1 MLKFLY
7 LRLKSFKKNSVHNKR
22 TLANQLFYMQKK
34 LKLWDA
40 TMLVMGSM
48 IGSGIFIVSS
58 DMMRNLG
65 SGYWLIAVWVITG
78 IMTVAAAISYGEL
91 SAMFPKAGG
100 QYTYITEIFGKMTGF
115 LYGWGLFAVIQTGT
129 IAAVAMAFGKFT
141 AYLIPAL
148 NNSDPIFQSGT
159 FRITWVQIL
168 AIVIILLLTFI
179 NTRGVKN
186 GKLLQNVFTTSK
198 ILALLGIIFFGFL
211 LIRDSQ
217 WTQNMSFGWSG
228 FQNFGREVG
237 NDLLS
242 TGWQPISGVTLL
254 GGIAA
259 AMVGSVFSSVAWEN
273 VTFVSGE
280 IENPK
285 KNVVKSMVLG
295 TCVVMVLYL
304 LVNFVYLNALGR
316 DEIAFADKNR
326 PAVAA
331 SEVIFGNL
339 GTVIMAILVM
349 VSTFGCINGLV
360 LAGAR
365 VFQTMAKDGLFFR
378 AATENNRFDVP
389 AKSLWMQGIWAS
401 ALALSGQYGDLLDM
415 ISFVIVL
422 FYMITVFGVIY
433 LRIKRPDLERPYK
446 TWLYPVTPIL
456 YLLIGTAFCVLLI
469 WFKPQYTWPGFI
481 LILLGLPVYWFIN
494 RGKSV

>member
-1 MLKFLY
+1 ME
-7 LRLKSFKKNSVHNKR
+7 
-22 TLANQLFYMQKK
+22 KK

-65 SGYWLIAVWVITG
+65 SGYWLIAVWIITG

-100 QYTYITEIFGKMTGF
+100 QYTYMTEIFGRMTGF
-115 LYGWGLFAVIQTGT
+115 LYGWGLFTVIQTGT

-148 NNSDPIFQSGT
+148 NNSQPIFQSGS
-159 FRITWVQIL
+159 FKITWVQIL
-168 AIVIILLLTFI
+168 AIVIILLLTYI
-179 NTRGVKN
+179 NTKGVKN
-186 GKLLQNVFTTSK
+186 GKFLQNIFTTSK
-198 ILALLGIIFFGFL
+198 ILALLGIIVFGFL
-211 LIRDSQ
+211 LVKDSQ
-217 WTQNMSFGWSG
+217 WTENMSFGWNA
-228 FQNFGREVG
+228 FQDFGKEVG
-237 NDLLS
+237 NDLVP
-242 TGWQPISGVTLL
+242 TGWQSIGSVTLL

-273 VTFVSGE
+273 VTFMSGE

-285 KNVVKSMVLG
+285 KNVVKAMVLG
-295 TCVVMVLYL
+295 TIVVMILYL
-304 LVNFVYLNALGR
+304 LVNFVYLNVLDR

-349 VSTFGCINGLV
+349 ISTFGCINGLV

-365 VFQTMAKDGLFFR
+365 VFQTMAKDGLFFKQ
-378 AATENNRFDVP
+378 AIENNKNEVP
-389 AKSLWMQGIWAS
+389 EKSLWMQGIWAS
-401 ALALSGQYGDLLDM
+401 ILALSGQYGDLLDM

-433 LRIKRPDLERPYK
+433 LRVKKPNMERPYK
-446 TWLYPVTPIL
+446 TWLYPITPIL
-456 YLLIGTAFCVLLI
+456 YLLIGSAFCILLI
-469 WFKPQYTWPGFI
+469 WFKPQYTWPGFL

-494 RGKSV
+494 RRKTE

>member
-1 MLKFLY
+1 
-7 LRLKSFKKNSVHNKR
+7 
-22 TLANQLFYMQKK
+22 MQKK
-34 LKLWDA
+34 LRLWDA

-115 LYGWGLFAVIQTGT
+115 LYGWGLFTVIQTGT

-159 FRITWVQIL
+159 FKITWVQIL
-168 AIVIILLLTFI
+168 AIVVILLLTFI
-179 NTRGVKN
+179 NTKGVKN
-186 GKLLQNVFTTSK
+186 GKFLQNLFTTSK
-198 ILALLGIIFFGFL
+198 IVSLLGIIVFGF
-211 LIRDSQ
+211 IFVKDSQ
-217 WTQNMSFGWSG
+217 WASNMSFGWNS
-228 FQNFGREVG
+228 FQDFGKEVG
-237 NDLLS
+237 NDLLP
-242 TGWQPISGVTLL
+242 TGWKSIGSITLL

-295 TCVVMVLYL
+295 TSVVMVLYM
-304 LVNFVYLNALGR
+304 LVNFVYLNALDR
-316 DEIAFADKNR
+316 DAIAFADKNR

-339 GTVIMAILVM
+339 GTVIMAVLVM
-349 VSTFGCINGLV
+349 ISTFGCINGLV

-365 VFQTMAKDGLFFR
+365 VFQTMAKDGLFFKQ
-378 AATENNRFDVP
+378 AIANNRNDVP
-389 AKSLWMQGIWAS
+389 EKSLWMQGIWAS
-401 ALALSGQYGDLLDM
+401 VLALSGQYGDLLDM

-433 LRIKRPDLERPYK
+433 LRIKKPGIERPYK
-446 TWLYPVTPIL
+446 TWLYPVTPLI
-456 YLLIGTAFCVLLI
+456 YLIIGTAFCVLLI

-481 LILLGLPVYWFIN
+481 LILLGLPVYWYIN
-494 RGKSV
+494 RKKSA

>member
-1 MLKFLY
+1 
-7 LRLKSFKKNSVHNKR
+7 
-22 TLANQLFYMQKK
+22 MQKK

-148 NNSDPIFQSGT
+148 NDSAPIFQSGT

-168 AIVIILLLTFI
+168 AIVVILLLTFI

-186 GKLLQNVFTTSK
+186 GKLLQNLFTTSK
-198 ILALLGIIFFGFL
+198 ILALLGIILFGFL
-211 LIRDSQ
+211 LIKDSN

-237 NDLLS
+237 NDLVS

-295 TCVVMVLYL
+295 TIVVMVLYM
-304 LVNFVYLNALGR
+304 LVNFVYLNALDR
-316 DEIAFADKNR
+316 DGIAFADKNR

-339 GTVIMAILVM
+339 GTVIMAVLVM
-349 VSTFGCINGLV
+349 ISTFGCINGLV

-378 AATENNRFDVP
+378 SATENNRFDVP
-389 AKSLWMQGIWAS
+389 EKSLWMQGIWACV
-401 ALALSGQYGDLLDM
+401 LALSGQYGDLLDM

-433 LRIKRPDLERPYK
+433 LRIKKPEIERPYK
-446 TWLYPVTPIL
+446 TWLYPLTPVL
-456 YLLIGTAFCVLLI
+456 YLIIGTAFCVLLI
-469 WFKPQYTWPGFI
+469 WFKPQYTWPGFF

-494 RGKSV
+494 RRKIS

>member
-1 MLKFLY
+1 ME
-7 LRLKSFKKNSVHNKR
+7 
-22 TLANQLFYMQKK
+22 KK

-65 SGYWLIAVWVITG
+65 SGYWLIAVWIITG

-100 QYTYITEIFGKMTGF
+100 QYTYMTEIFGRMTGF
-115 LYGWGLFAVIQTGT
+115 LYGWGLFTVIQTGT

-141 AYLIPAL
+141 SYLIPAL
-148 NNSDPIFQSGT
+148 NNSQPIFQSGS
-159 FRITWVQIL
+159 FKITWVQIL
-168 AIVIILLLTFI
+168 AIVIILLLTYI
-179 NTRGVKN
+179 NTKGVKN
-186 GKLLQNVFTTSK
+186 GKFLQNIFTTSK
-198 ILALLGIIFFGFL
+198 ILALLGIIVFGFL
-211 LIRDSQ
+211 LVKDSQ
-217 WTQNMSFGWSG
+217 WTENMSFGWNA
-228 FQNFGREVG
+228 FQDFGKEVG
-237 NDLLS
+237 NDLVP
-242 TGWQPISGVTLL
+242 TGWQSIGSVTLL

-273 VTFVSGE
+273 VTFMSGE

-285 KNVVKSMVLG
+285 KNVVKAMVLG
-295 TCVVMVLYL
+295 TIVVMILYL
-304 LVNFVYLNALGR
+304 LVNFVYLNVLDR

-349 VSTFGCINGLV
+349 ISTFGCINGLV

-365 VFQTMAKDGLFFR
+365 VFQTMAKDGLFFKQ
-378 AATENNRFDVP
+378 AIENNKNEVP
-389 AKSLWMQGIWAS
+389 EKSLWMQGIWAS
-401 ALALSGQYGDLLDM
+401 VLALSGQYGDLLDM

-433 LRIKRPDLERPYK
+433 LRIKKPNLERPYK
-446 TWLYPVTPIL
+446 TWLYPITPIL
-456 YLLIGTAFCVLLI
+456 YLLIGSAFCLLLI
-469 WFKPQYTWPGFI
+469 WFKPNYTWPGFL

-494 RGKSV
+494 RRKTE

>member
-1 MLKFLY
+1 
-7 LRLKSFKKNSVHNKR
+7 
-22 TLANQLFYMQKK
+22 MQKK

-65 SGYWLIAVWVITG
+65 SGYWLIVVWIITG

-91 SAMFPKAGG
+91 SSMFPKAGG
-100 QYTYITEIFGKMTGF
+100 QYTYITEIFGKMSGF
-115 LYGWGLFAVIQTGT
+115 LYGWGLFTVIQTGT

-148 NNSDPIFQSGT
+148 NDSAPIFQSGT
-159 FRITWVQIL
+159 FKITWIQIL

-179 NTRGVKN
+179 NTKGLKN
-186 GKLLQNVFTTSK
+186 GKILQDIFTSSK
-198 ILALLGIIFFGFL
+198 ILALLGIIVFGFL
-211 LIRDSQ
+211 LVKNSQ
-217 WTQNMSFGWSG
+217 LAENMSFGWNS
-228 FQNFGREVG
+228 FQDFGREVG
-237 NDLLS
+237 NNLLPTS
-242 TGWQPISGVTLL
+242 WKPIGGMTLL

-259 AMVGSVFSSVAWEN
+259 ALVGSIFSSVAWEN
-273 VTFVSGE
+273 VTFMSGE

-295 TCVVMVLYL
+295 TTVVMILYL
-304 LVNFVYLNALGR
+304 LVNFVYLNALDR
-316 DEIAFADKNR
+316 DGIAFADKNR

-331 SEVIFGNL
+331 SEVIFGSI
-339 GTVIMAILVM
+339 GTMIMAVLVM
-349 VSTFGCINGLV
+349 ISTFGCINGLV

-365 VFQTMAKDGLFFR
+365 VYQSMAKDGLFFKS
-378 AATENNRFDVP
+378 AIENNEHNVP
-389 AKSLWMQGIWAS
+389 EKSLWMQGIWAS
-401 ALALSGQYGDLLDM
+401 VLALSGQYGDLLDM

-433 LRIKRPDLERPYK
+433 LRIKKPNLERPYK

-481 LILLGLPVYWFIN
+481 LILLGLPVYFFIN
-494 RGKSV
+494 RKNSE